1 MKSFQLFYVLRK
13 RSAMVLTAY
22 LSLSENK
29 VNSQLTSSFQQLKK
43 LPLTNTGALWQL
55 AKFRKQN
62 TFYRCFKQKL
72 FTGRELT
79 SESPVH
85 SEDS

>member
-43 LPLTNTGALWQL
+43 LPLTNTGAL
-55 AKFRKQN
+55 
-62 TFYRCFKQKL
+62 
-72 FTGRELT
+72 
-79 SESPVH
+79 
-85 SEDS
+85 